1 VRLLRTTLLLI
12 GIVIASAA
20 WLLLTFDA
28 IYLASFPLSRF
39 GAVLPGTVATV
50 EALWVGV
57 LAYQHRT
64 KRSIHG
70 GDVLAVILVVII
82 FNVIVVE
89 FFSGG
94 L

>member
-1 VRLLRTTLLLI
+1 M
-12 GIVIASAA
+12 VIASAA

-57 LAYQHRT
+57 LAYQQGT

-70 GDVLAVILVVII
+70 RDVLAVILVVII
-82 FNVIVVE
+82 FNVIDVE

>member
-1 VRLLRTTLLLI
+1 VRLLRTTLLVI
-12 GIVIASAA
+12 GMVIALAA

-70 GDVLAVILVVII
+70 GDVLAVILVVSIC
-82 FNVIVVE
+82 NVIVVG

>member
-1 VRLLRTTLLLI
+1 MTGPTLPSRRRGGKSARRGHAGREIAACSRI
-12 GIVIASAA
+12 G
-20 WLLLTFDA
+20 
-28 IYLASFPLSRF
+28 PQ
-39 GAVLPGTVATV
+39 TV

-70 GDVLAVILVVII
+70 GDVLAVILVVSIC
-82 FNVIVVE
+82 NVIVVE

-94 L
+94 LQAALVA

>member
-1 VRLLRTTLLLI
+1 MRLLRTTILVI
-12 GIVIASAA
+12 GMVIASAA

-39 GAVLPGTVATV
+39 GAVLPGTVVTV

-57 LAYQHRT
+57 LAYRHRT
-64 KRSIHG
+64 TRSIHG
-70 GDVLAVILVVII
+70 GDVLAVILAVSIC
-82 FNVIVVE
+82 NVIVVE

>member
-1 VRLLRTTLLLI
+1 MI
-12 GIVIASAA
+12 GMVVALAA

-57 LAYQHRT
+57 LAYQQRT

-70 GDVLAVILVVII
+70 RDLLAVILVVII